1 MNWRRGE
8 LAFEEAAAML
18 QALDGDSMQVRAA
31 EWTGDGTRTG
41 LGDLQDEDGRPGVEF
56 GDDFQVQMGGRMT
69 VVPTLERGASEK
81 EQMG

>member
-8 LAFEEAAAML
+8 LALEEAAAML
-18 QALDGDSMQVRAA
+18 QALDGDSVQVRAA
-31 EWTGDGTRTG
+31 EWTGDGTRIG

-56 GDDFQVQMGGRMT
+56 GDDFQMGGRMT